1 MAFLTSLTRTRTFLP
16 DGRIDVE
23 FLVNDLSLSGQY
35 TDVQS
40 FQSALARLMKMKR
53 IVRQYGMEFLCHRNL
68 ASAPAVQTATLL
80 QAIQGFQK
88 DKKRSI
94 MLWLNRTGPFWD
106 DDRLHGPDDYM
117 VCMDQIVTDTAVGE
131 AAWCGLNGIDRHLA
145 SFSPS
150 QWEIPFLSV
159 ACLEDEESKK
169 VVTVQNFWEAE
180 ALETFCKKTP
190 VPLNSW
196 DQLQEIAVSRFLHLF
211 FSEDAFAPLKGHPF
225 VHGAAHR
232 LIALFQ
238 ILNRF
243 KACHDDQGKR
253 TKEGHELYQNFFTG
267 KKGGGGKG
275 ALFKDSS
282 DGEKSDFKAEMTF
295 THPHRPGQQLFCP
308 WHGSTQTPQLRI
320 HFSWPVKSDEP
331 VYIVYVGPKITKR

>member
-1 MAFLTSLTRTRTFLP
+1 MWIRF
-16 DGRIDVE
+16 
-23 FLVNDLSLSGQY
+23 
-35 TDVQS
+35 
-40 FQSALARLMKMKR
+40 
-53 IVRQYGMEFLCHRNL
+53 
-68 ASAPAVQTATLL
+68 TAE
-80 QAIQGFQK
+80 
-88 DKKRSI
+88 
-94 MLWLNRTGPFWD
+94 NPF
-106 DDRLHGPDDYM
+106 
-117 VCMDQIVTDTAVGE
+117 
-131 AAWCGLNGIDRHLA
+131 
-145 SFSPS
+145 
-150 QWEIPFLSV
+150 
-159 ACLEDEESKK
+159 
-169 VVTVQNFWEAE
+169 
-180 ALETFCKKTP
+180 
-190 VPLNSW
+190 
-196 DQLQEIAVSRFLHLF
+196 F